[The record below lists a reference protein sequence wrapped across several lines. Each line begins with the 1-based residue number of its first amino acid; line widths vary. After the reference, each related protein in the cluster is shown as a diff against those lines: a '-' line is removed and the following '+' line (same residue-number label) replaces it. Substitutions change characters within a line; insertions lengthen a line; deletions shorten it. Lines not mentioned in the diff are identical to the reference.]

1 MHVKDFCVSCSQVR
15 ITEPPCIL
23 INTGYL
29 HVCRYDWEMIGVAQS
44 EMFSNLK
51 SAKVTIKLLKEF
63 FSNA

>member
-1 MHVKDFCVSCSQVR
+1 MHVKDFCALSSQVR
-15 ITEPPCIL
+15 ITEPLCIL

-29 HVCRYDWEMIGVAQS
+29 HVCRYDWEMISVAQS

-51 SAKVTIKLLKEF
+51 SVKVPLKLLKEF